1 MDSAA
6 PTLSS
11 ERGRF
16 NVPARLRALVRRS
29 EFALIGVAVL
39 VGAFAGAIVALIR
52 TMVRLLHHLLFGVPL
67 SGTLSGLANLDSPFL
82 ALVPVIGGVVLGA
95 TGLLIRKWRP
105 RRPIDPIEANALQ
118 GGRMSL
124 VDSLLI
130 TGQTVVSTGVGGS
143 VGTEAGF
150 TQAASG
156 LASVIGAA
164 LKLRRSDMRTLV
176 GCGAAGAIGA
186 AFGAPLTGAFY
197 AFELIVGTYTP
208 FGLAPIMAAS
218 ISSVLVVK
226 ALGIRGEIFVGPLL
240 TMTGVTRSDLAAL
253 LMLALFCSS
262 VGIGIMRAVTFVE
275 FLFKRSRLPVFLQP
289 AIGGCVL
296 GGLALLTPKVLS
308 SGHGALAELFRS
320 TGGDLLGLSVI
331 VLLKSIASAVSIGSG
346 FRGGLF
352 FASLF
357 LGAMIGKVFALLL
370 PMLAPTIVP
379 DTAVYA
385 TVGMSAL
392 AVAIIGGP
400 LTMSFLALEITGD
413 LQVVIMVLIA
423 STIVSLIVRQ
433 TFGYS
438 FATWRLHLR
447 GESIRSAQDVSWM
460 RTLTVGRMMKTD
472 VRTVRSDQ
480 KIADFMEEFPLGS
493 MQWVVAVDMA
503 GHYAGLVSVTDAH
516 LSVAN
521 GEDPQAP
528 IEKLLRYQEDVLLPS
543 MNIKHA
549 ADLFERSESE
559 ALAVLGDLHNRR
571 IVGMLTEAHVLRRY
585 TEELEK
591 ARRELTGEKWLGE
604 A

>member
-6 PTLSS
+6 PTLTS
-11 ERGRF
+11 EGGHF
-16 NVPARLRALVRRS
+16 NVSARLRALVRRS
-29 EFALIGVAVL
+29 EFGLIGVAVV
-39 VGAFAGAIVALIR
+39 VGAIAGVGVAL
-52 TMVRLLHHLLFGVPL
+52 VRWSVAFLHHVLYGVAYD
-67 SGTLSGLANLDSPFL
+67 GTLSALDRLNAPIE
-82 ALVPVIGGVVLGA
+82 ALVPAVGGLVLGL
-95 TGLLIRKWRP
+95 TGVAIRKWRP

-124 VDSLLI
+124 IDSILI
-130 TGQTVVSTGVGGS
+130 TLQTAFSSGIGGS
-143 VGTEAGF
+143 VGLEAGF
-150 TQAASG
+150 TQFGSG
-156 LASVIGAA
+156 FASVIGAA

-218 ISSVLVVK
+218 ITGVMVVK
-226 ALGIRGEIFVGPLL
+226 GLGLHEELNGQLAPITGITQSDFVALF
-240 TMTGVTRSDLAAL
+240 
-253 LMLALFCSS
+253 MLALFCSM

-275 FLFKRSRLPVFLQP
+275 FVFKRSRVPVALQP
-289 AIGGCVL
+289 AL
-296 GGLALLTPKVLS
+296 GGLVLGVLALVTPKVLS
-308 SGHGALAELFRS
+308 SGHGALSGVYAAASGSLAW
-320 TGGDLLGLSVI
+320 LCIV
-331 VLLKSIASAVSIGSG
+331 VLLKSIASAISIGSG

-357 LGAMIGKVFALLL
+357 LGAMIGKVFALVV
-370 PMLAPTIVP
+370 PMLAPSIAP
-379 DTAVYA
+379 DASIYA

-400 LTMSFLALEITGD
+400 LTMSFLALETTGD

-423 STIVSLIVRQ
+423 STIVSVIVRQ
-433 TFGYS
+433 MFGYS

-447 GESIRSAQDVSWM
+447 GESIRSAHDVGWM
-460 RTLTVGRMMKTD
+460 RALTVARMMKTD
-472 VRTVRSDQ
+472 VKTVSADR
-480 KIADFMEEFPLGS
+480 KIAIFMEEFPLGS
-493 MQWVVAVDMA
+493 KTWVVATDAA
-503 GHYAGLVSVTDAH
+503 GRYAGLVSVADAH
-516 LSVAN
+516 LSVSN
-521 GEDPQAP
+521 GEDPQSP
-528 IEKLLRYQEDVLLPS
+528 VEKLLRYRDDVLLPG

-559 ALAVLGDLHNRR
+559 ALAVLDDPVHRHV
-571 IVGMLTEAHVLRRY
+571 VGMLTEAHVLRRY

-591 ARRELTGEKWLGE
+591 ARRELAGEKWLGE

>member
-16 NVPARLRALVRRS
+16 NLPARLRAVVRRS

-39 VGAFAGAIVALIR
+39 VGGLAGAFVALIR
-52 TMVRLLHHLLFGVPL
+52 WMVALLHHLLFGTSL
-67 SGTLSGLANLDSPFL
+67 DGATLSGLSELEMPLL
-82 ALVPVIGGVVLGA
+82 ALVPAAGGLFLGV

-124 VDSLLI
+124 IDSILI
-130 TGQTVVSTGVGGS
+130 TAQTVVSSGVGAS
-143 VGTEAGF
+143 VGLEAGF
-150 TQAASG
+150 TQIGSG
-156 LASVIGAA
+156 FASVLGAA

-197 AFELIVGTYTP
+197 AYELIVGTYTP
-208 FGLAPIMAAS
+208 FGLAPIISAS
-218 ISSVLVVK
+218 ISGVLVVRG
-226 ALGIRGEIFVGPLL
+226 LGIKETFISQLSPIA
-240 TMTGVTRSDLAAL
+240 GVTQSDLAAL
-253 LMLALFCSS
+253 FMLALFCSS

-275 FLFKRSRLPVFLQP
+275 YLFKRSRLPVFLQP
-289 AIGGCVL
+289 AIGGLVV
-296 GGLALLTPKVLS
+296 GSLALVTPRVLS
-308 SGHGALAELFRS
+308 SGHGALFELFS
-320 TGGDLLGLSVI
+320 SMDGSLVGLSLV
-331 VLLKSIASAVSIGSG
+331 VLLKSIASSVSIGSG

-357 LGAMIGKVFALLL
+357 LGAMIGKVFAIAVPL
-370 PMLAPTIVP
+370 LAPAIVP
-379 DTAVYA
+379 DSSIYA
-385 TVGMSAL
+385 AVGMSAL

-400 LTMSFLALEITGD
+400 LTMSFLALETTGD
-413 LQVVIMVLIA
+413 FQLVIMVLIA
-423 STIVSLIVRQ
+423 STIVSVIVRQ

-438 FATWRLHLR
+438 FATWRMHLR

-460 RTLTVGRMMKTD
+460 RALTVGRMMKPD
-472 VRTVRSDQ
+472 VRTVASDQ

-493 MQWVVAVDMA
+493 RQWVVATDAA
-503 GHYAGLVSVTDAH
+503 GRYAGLVSVTDAH
-516 LSVAN
+516 LAASN

-528 IEKLLRYQEDVLLPS
+528 IEKLLRYQEDVLLPG
-543 MNIKHA
+543 MNIKDA
-549 ADLFERSESE
+549 ADIFERSESE
-559 ALAVLGDLHNRR
+559 ALAVLGDLYSRR

-591 ARRELTGEKWLGE
+591 ARRELSGEKWLGE